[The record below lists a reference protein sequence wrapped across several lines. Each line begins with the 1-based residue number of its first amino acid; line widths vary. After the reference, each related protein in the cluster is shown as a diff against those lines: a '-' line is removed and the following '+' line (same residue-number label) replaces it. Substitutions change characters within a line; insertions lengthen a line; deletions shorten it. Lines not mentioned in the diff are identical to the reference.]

1 MFDVKKFNGLVSVD
15 SVIAEH
21 NFSRTHMYLL
31 IDNGLLNVA
40 RVQGEDYMTVAE
52 HQRFA
57 TMLEVNRA
65 QLAEMFARQDEIR
78 ARAIAEVAELFN
90 D

>member
-1 MFDVKKFNGLVSVD
+1 MVEAKFKGFVLVNDVADK
-15 SVIAEH
+15 H
-21 NFSRTHMYLL
+21 NFSRTHMHLL

-52 HQRFA
+52 YQRFSA
-57 TMLEVNRA
+57 MLEANRT

-78 ARAIAEVAELFN
+78 ERAIAEVTELFN

>member
-21 NFSRTHMYLL
+21 NFSRTHMSLL